1 MKQLQQKIAYEF
13 KDTKLLQN
21 ALTHS
26 SYANET
32 HKPEMSNERLEFLG
46 DAGLSI
52 IVSDYLFDHFR
63 HIPEGEL
70 TRLRAASVCER
81 SLCEFAKKLGLGQ
94 HLFLSRGEQ
103 NTGGRERSSILA
115 DAFEALIAAIYLD
128 GGIEKARSF
137 VLSYVKE
144 SIEGQQKVAFKDYKT
159 ALQEVIQQNPEDRL
173 CYVPAGES
181 GPDHNKT
188 FRVEVTINSNVVGVG
203 EGKSKKDA
211 EQAAAKEALHLMG
224 II

>member
-1 MKQLQQKIAYEF
+1 MKQLQQKIKYEF
-13 KDTKLLQN
+13 KDIKLLQN

-46 DAGLSI
+46 DAVLSI

-128 GGIEKARSF
+128 GGIEKARCF

-144 SIEGQQKVAFKDYKT
+144 SIEGQQRVAFKDYKT

-188 FRVEVTINSNVVGVG
+188 FRVEVTINSNVVGMG

>member
-1 MKQLQQKIAYEF
+1 MKQLQQKINYQF
-13 KDTKLLQN
+13 KNTHLLQN

-46 DAGLSI
+46 DAVLSI

-128 GGIEKARSF
+128 GGIEKAREF

-211 EQAAAKEALHLMG
+211 EQSAAKEALHLMG

>member
-1 MKQLQQKIAYEF
+1 MKQLQQKINYQF

-46 DAGLSI
+46 DAVLSI

-128 GGIEKARSF
+128 GGIEKAREF

-211 EQAAAKEALHLMG
+211 EQSAAKEALHLMG

>member
-1 MKQLQQKIAYEF
+1 LKQLQQKIKYEF

-46 DAGLSI
+46 DAVLSI

-128 GGIEKARSF
+128 GGIENARSF

-188 FRVEVTINSNVVGVG
+188 FRVEVTINSNIVGKG

>member
-46 DAGLSI
+46 DAVLSI

>member
-1 MKQLQQKIAYEF
+1 MKQLQQKINYQF

-46 DAGLSI
+46 DAVLSI

-128 GGIEKARSF
+128 GGIEKTREF

>member
-1 MKQLQQKIAYEF
+1 MKQLQQKIKYEF

-46 DAGLSI
+46 DAVLSI

-128 GGIEKARSF
+128 GGIENARSF

-188 FRVEVTINSNVVGVG
+188 FRVEVTINSNIVGKG

>member
-1 MKQLQQKIAYEF
+1 MKQLQQKINYQF
-13 KDTKLLQN
+13 KNTLLLQN

-32 HKPEMSNERLEFLG
+32 HNPEMSNERLEFLG
-46 DAGLSI
+46 DAVLSI

-103 NTGGRERSSILA
+103 NTGGRKRSSILA

-128 GGIEKARSF
+128 GGIEKAREF

-159 ALQEVIQQNPEDRL
+159 ALQEIIQQNPEDRL

>member
-1 MKQLQQKIAYEF
+1 MKQLQQKIKYEF
-13 KDTKLLQN
+13 KDIKLLQN

-46 DAGLSI
+46 DAVLSI

-128 GGIEKARSF
+128 GGIEMARSF

-144 SIEGQQKVAFKDYKT
+144 SIEGHQKVAFKDYKT

-188 FRVEVTINSNVVGVG
+188 FRVEVTINSNVVGTG

-211 EQAAAKEALHLMG
+211 EQAAAKEALRLMG